1 MRLLTTTLALFSAA
15 PLALGLTGYP
25 SAESLPAAGIFA
37 RQEFV
42 QKTFCYP
49 VQEVKNLRPGKT
61 VDVNKL
67 VELVKVETN
76 DILMVKQ
83 SCTVFT
89 CYNNIGINI
98 CNFDSKD
105 IVVTAL
111 QLAIEITEVSAS
123 CNEDGLT
130 AGVKSSNTGY
140 TITVGSIDSIKP
152 GWSCA

>member
-1 MRLLTTTLALFSAA
+1 MKLLTTTLALLSAV
-15 PLALGLTGYP
+15 PLALGFTEYP

-42 QKTFCYP
+42 EKHFCYP
-49 VQEVKNLRPGKT
+49 VQEVKSLRPGKT

-76 DILMVKQ
+76 DVLMAKQ
-83 SCTVFT
+83 SCTVYT
-89 CYNNIGINI
+89 CYNNIGINL

-111 QLAIEITEVSAS
+111 QLATEI
-123 CNEDGLT
+123 NEISVLCTKDSLT
-130 AGVKSSNTGY
+130 AGVKSSSTGY

-152 GWSCA
+152 GWSCT